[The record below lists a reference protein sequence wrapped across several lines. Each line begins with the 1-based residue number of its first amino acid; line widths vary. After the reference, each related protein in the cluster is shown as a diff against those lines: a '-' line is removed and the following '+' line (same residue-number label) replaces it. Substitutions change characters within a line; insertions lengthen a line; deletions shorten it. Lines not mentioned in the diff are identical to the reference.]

1 MGPPG
6 TVRHPSLW
14 CVCEEKVFL
23 CVYAE
28 SSLSA
33 LFSSS
38 RCVCTFLHILLLPP
52 QKITLCFFVYLQH
65 MFGGFFYI
73 LASSTLYL
81 LSPRFTESLDVFC
94 WSCSVL
100 RLNPLCTQQ
109 PVFLVSCTGG
119 GSSYCGQG
127 GALGSVL
134 LWLCGSVGSSTVCLS
149 NHTASLPHTVH
160 CRGFL
165 WVVLCQWDKTWLNC
179 VSLSVA
185 WKHPEPW
192 CDLSCIYPLIVYVV
206 KHIILELED

>member
-1 MGPPG
+1 MCLRGES
-6 TVRHPSLW
+6 VSL
-14 CVCEEKVFL
+14 CVCRVVFKRFIL
-23 CVYAE
+23 FI
-28 SSLSA
+28 SLRMYIFTHPAFAPPKNSIV
-33 LFSSS
+33 LF
-38 RCVCTFLHILLLPP
+38 CLP
-52 QKITLCFFVYLQH
+52 TTYVW
-65 MFGGFFYI
+65 GFFFIY
-73 LASSTLYL
+73 LSLLNPVL
-81 LSPRFTESLDVFC
+81 LSPRSTESLDVFC

-134 LWLCGSVGSSTVCLS
+134 LWLCGSVGSSTVCMS
-149 NHTASLPHTVH
+149 SHTASLPHTVH

-192 CDLSCIYPLIVYVV
+192 CDLSCIYPLIVYVF